1 MDKLLSQHPLS
12 NYSTYKEFIRDLIQ
26 DGISRHGFAF
36 DNLNYELCRL
46 KGQIYQELT
55 KEVFKIA
62 QGGNRVL
69 TGYVHT
75 SR

>member
-26 DGISRHGFAF
+26 DGISNQGYTFE
-36 DNLNYELCRL
+36 NLNYELYRL
-46 KGQIYQELT
+46 NTQIYQELT
-55 KEVFKIA
+55 K
-62 QGGNRVL
+62 QL
-69 TGYVHT
+69 LSTHCYVHT

>member
-26 DGISRHGFAF
+26 DAICNQEYTFE
-36 DNLNYELCRL
+36 NLNYELYRL
-46 KGQIYQELT
+46 NTQIYQEFTQEL
-55 KEVFKIA
+55 IA
-62 QGGNRVL
+62 THV
-69 TGYVHT
+69 YT

>member
-26 DGISRHGFAF
+26 DAISNQGYTFE
-36 DNLNYELCRL
+36 NLNYELYRL
-46 KGQIYQELT
+46 NTQIYQEFT
-55 KEVFKIA
+55 KELIA
-62 QGGNRVL
+62 THV
-69 TGYVHT
+69 YT

>member
-26 DGISRHGFAF
+26 DAIANQGYTFQ
-36 DNLNYELCRL
+36 NLNYELYRL
-46 KGQIYQELT
+46 NTQIYQEFT
-55 KEVFKIA
+55 KKLIA
-62 QGGNRVL
+62 THV
-69 TGYVHT
+69 YT

>member
-26 DGISRHGFAF
+26 DAISNQGYTF
-36 DNLNYELCRL
+36 DNLNYELYRL
-46 KGQIYQELT
+46 NTQIYQEFT
-55 KEVFKIA
+55 KELIA
-62 QGGNRVL
+62 THV
-69 TGYVHT
+69 YT

>member
-26 DGISRHGFAF
+26 DAISNQGYTFE
-36 DNLNYELCRL
+36 NLNYELYRL
-46 KGQIYQELT
+46 NTQIYQELT
-55 KEVFKIA
+55 KELIA
-62 QGGNRVL
+62 THV
-69 TGYVHT
+69 YT

>member
-26 DGISRHGFAF
+26 DAISNQEYTFE
-36 DNLNYELCRL
+36 NLNYELYRL
-46 KGQIYQELT
+46 NTQIYQEFT
-55 KEVFKIA
+55 KELIA
-62 QGGNRVL
+62 THV
-69 TGYVHT
+69 YT

>member
-26 DGISRHGFAF
+26 DAISNQGYTFE
-36 DNLNYELCRL
+36 NLNYELYRL
-46 KGQIYQELT
+46 NTQIYQEFT
-55 KEVFKIA
+55 KKLIA
-62 QGGNRVL
+62 THV
-69 TGYVHT
+69 YT

>member
-26 DGISRHGFAF
+26 DAISNQEYTFE
-36 DNLNYELCRL
+36 NLNYELYRL
-46 KGQIYQELT
+46 NSEIYQEYT
-55 KEVFKIA
+55 KELIA
-62 QGGNRVL
+62 THV
-69 TGYVHT
+69 YT

>member
-26 DGISRHGFAF
+26 DAISNKGYTFE
-36 DNLNYELCRL
+36 NLNYELYRL
-46 KGQIYQELT
+46 NTQIYQEFT
-55 KEVFKIA
+55 KELIA
-62 QGGNRVL
+62 THV
-69 TGYVHT
+69 YT

>member
-26 DGISRHGFAF
+26 DAISNQGYTFE
-36 DNLNYELCRL
+36 NLNYELYRL
-46 KGQIYQELT
+46 NTQIYQEYT
-55 KEVFKIA
+55 KELIA
-62 QGGNRVL
+62 THV
-69 TGYVHT
+69 YT

>member
-26 DGISRHGFAF
+26 DAISNQGYTFE
-36 DNLNYELCRL
+36 NLNYELYRL
-46 KGQIYQELT
+46 NTQIYQQFT
-55 KEVFKIA
+55 KKLIA
-62 QGGNRVL
+62 THV
-69 TGYVHT
+69 YT

>member
-26 DGISRHGFAF
+26 DAISNQGYTFE
-36 DNLNYELCRL
+36 NLNYELYQL
-46 KGQIYQELT
+46 NTQIYQEFT
-55 KEVFKIA
+55 KELIA
-62 QGGNRVL
+62 THV
-69 TGYVHT
+69 YT

>member
-26 DGISRHGFAF
+26 DAISNQGYTFE
-36 DNLNYELCRL
+36 NLNYELYRL
-46 KGQIYQELT
+46 NTQIYQEFI
-55 KEVFKIA
+55 KELIA
-62 QGGNRVL
+62 THV
-69 TGYVHT
+69 YT

>member
-26 DGISRHGFAF
+26 DAISNQGYTFE
-36 DNLNYELCRL
+36 NLNYELYRL
-46 KGQIYQELT
+46 NTQIYREFT
-55 KEVFKIA
+55 KELIA
-62 QGGNRVL
+62 THV
-69 TGYVHT
+69 YT

>member
-26 DGISRHGFAF
+26 DAISNQEYTF
-36 DNLNYELCRL
+36 DNLNYELYRL
-46 KGQIYQELT
+46 NTQIYQEFT
-55 KEVFKIA
+55 KELIA
-62 QGGNRVL
+62 THV
-69 TGYVHT
+69 YT

>member
-26 DGISRHGFAF
+26 DAISIQGYTFE
-36 DNLNYELCRL
+36 NLNYELYRL
-46 KGQIYQELT
+46 NTQIYQEFT
-55 KEVFKIA
+55 KELIA
-62 QGGNRVL
+62 THV
-69 TGYVHT
+69 YT

>member
-26 DGISRHGFAF
+26 GAVSKQEYTFEQ
-36 DNLNYELCRL
+36 LNYELYRL
-46 KGQIYQELT
+46 NTQIYQEFTHELIT
-55 KEVFKIA
+55 THV
-62 QGGNRVL
+62 
-69 TGYVHT
+69 YT